1 MNPRNVA
8 GPRPTTGGTADDHH
22 GRGIGS
28 MLPAGAGESCSCGAR
43 FADQRNLSR
52 HRIDNGPGHER
63 GIPEP
68 PAVDTVALARR
79 RDAEARLVPAANAS
93 LRRQVTP

>member
-22 GRGIGS
+22 GRGIGT
-28 MLPAGAGESCSCGAR
+28 MLPAGAGESCSCAAR

-63 GIPEP
+63 VTPEP
-68 PAVDTVALARR
+68 QRSTLWRWPGAATPKPA
-79 RDAEARLVPAANAS
+79 
-93 LRRQVTP
+93 